1 MVKRFDPTLK
11 SLVEDHPLDWLM
23 FSGRT
28 TQAVVEVVESDVAT
42 VSGAAD
48 KVLRVHDPIPWL
60 LHLELQAGHD
70 PDLQERLQWYNTLL
84 GYRHR
89 MAVRSVL
96 ILLRPQADSPRFTG
110 RYRQQFPDEEPYLE
124 FRYRVVRVWQL
135 PAEQFL
141 AGGPGIL
148 PLALLG
154 AVPEESLPGVLQ
166 RMDKRFVAEVNS
178 AARET
183 LLTAAFLLAGLRMD
197 QAAAAELFRG
207 VLYMEESTTYQWIL
221 NQGKTLGIA
230 EGEAEGKAKEARA
243 ILLRQ
248 GRKRFGPADAS
259 TTATLAA
266 INDIERLERM
276 SERLLDVQDWAEL
289 LATR

>member
-28 TQAVVEVVESDVAT
+28 TQAAVAVVESDVAT

-70 PDLQERLQWYNTLL
+70 ADLVERLQWYNTLL

-89 MAVRSVL
+89 LAVRTVL
-96 ILLRPQADSPRFTG
+96 ILLRPQAESPRITG
-110 RYRQQFPDEEPYLE
+110 VYRQRFPDEEPYLE
-124 FRYRVVRVWQL
+124 FRYRVVRLWQV
-135 PAEQFL
+135 PAEQLL
-141 AGGPGIL
+141 AGGPGVL

-154 AVPEESLPGVLQ
+154 AVPDASLAGVLR
-166 RMDKRFVAEVNS
+166 RMDERLVGEVGP

-183 LLTAAFLLAGLRMD
+183 LLMAAFLLAGLRMD
-197 QAAAAELFRG
+197 PAAAAELFRG
-207 VLYMEESTTYQWIL
+207 VGYMEESATYQMIL
-221 NQGKTLGIA
+221 KQ
-230 EGEAEGKAKEARA
+230 GEAKGEVRGKAEEARA
-243 ILLRQ
+243 ILMRL
-248 GRKRFGPADAS
+248 GRRRFGPADAS

-266 INDIERLERM
+266 IDDIERLERL
-276 SERLLDVQDWAEL
+276 SERLLEVHDWADL
-289 LATR
+289 LATP

>member
-28 TQAVVEVVESDVAT
+28 TQAAVEVVESDVAT

-60 LHLELQAGHD
+60 LHLELQAGYD
-70 PDLQERLQWYNTLL
+70 ADLVERLQWYNTLL

-89 MAVRSVL
+89 LLVRTVL
-96 ILLRPQADSPRFTG
+96 ILLRPQADSRRFTG
-110 RYRQQFPDEEPYLE
+110 HYRQQFPDEEPYLE
-124 FRYRVVRVWQL
+124 FRYGVVRVWQV
-135 PAEQFL
+135 PSEQLL

-166 RMDKRFVAEVNS
+166 RMDERLVKEVNP

-207 VLYMEESTTYQWIL
+207 VPYMEESTTYQMIL
-221 NQGKTLGIA
+221 KQ
-230 EGEAEGKAKEARA
+230 GEAKGEVRGKAEEARA
-243 ILLRQ
+243 ILMRQ
-248 GRKRFGPADAS
+248 GRKRFGLPDAS

-266 INDIERLERM
+266 IDDIDRLERM
-276 SERLLDVQDWAEL
+276 SERLLEVHDWAEL
-289 LATR
+289 LATA